1 MITEFD
7 TVTKVAAPGGSRP
20 AVLDSAHVGDIDHR
34 VIAVVEQLTLQ
45 TSRRSL
51 FGSVEI
57 AAAMPESPC
66 KTGLSLRPPGP
77 P

>member
-20 AVLDSAHVGDIDHR
+20 AVLDSAHVGDIYHR
-34 VIAVVEQLTLQ
+34 VIAVVEQVIVQ

-51 FGSVEI
+51 FGSGELR
-57 AAAMPESPC
+57 AA
-66 KTGLSLRPPGP
+66 
-77 P
+77 